1 MSIPKEKSLKPAARA
16 PSISAEQIAEQF
28 CEEMI
33 QNLKRNVAEDKRR
46 TDVERRAA
54 LAELAASDQEIG
66 ISR

>member
-1 MSIPKEKSLKPAARA
+1 MSIPKEKSLKPAAQA

-46 TDVERRAA
+46 TD
-54 LAELAASDQEIG
+54 AELP
-66 ISR
+66 